1 MAYNSKNIDWWLL
14 APILILCLISL
25 ITLYSFTIYNQNN
38 FIFFHHQ
45 IIWIISGFI
54 VLFLVSLIDFR
65 SLASD
70 YQLINIFYGLEI
82 LLLTSTLIFGREIGG
97 NRAWL
102 NFGSFSI
109 QPVEFA
115 KIILIL
121 FLSRYFADNNLNI
134 RQNKYVL
141 KSFLIVLPFLLLV
154 GLQRDYGSALLLL
167 GIWFLMLILAGAKI
181 SQILTIILIFLI
193 IFIIS
198 WFFLLDQV
206 HKDRIISIIFPEID
220 PYGISYNQSQALIAI
235 SSGGLLGKG
244 FSKSTQAQLGFLPA
258 AHTDFIFSAIAE
270 EFGFIGV
277 LTIIICFAI
286 IFQRLAQLS
295 LNNNNNFV
303 KLFSMGY
310 LIIIFLQVFI
320 NIGMNLAFLPVIGIS
335 LPFVSYGGSNL
346 LALFLGLGI
355 IFNIIKNTQNA

>member
-1 MAYNSKNIDWWLL
+1 MAYNSKVIDWWLIS
-14 APILILCLISL
+14 PILILCLISL
-25 ITLYSFTIYNQNN
+25 IVLYSFTIYNQDN
-38 FIFFHHQ
+38 FIFFYHQ
-45 IIWIISGFI
+45 IVWIIIGLI

-65 SLASD
+65 SIASD
-70 YQLINIFYGLEI
+70 YQLIIILYGLEI
-82 LLLTSTLIFGREIGG
+82 LLLISTLIFGREIGG

-102 NFGSFSI
+102 SFGSFSI

-121 FLSRYFADNNLNI
+121 FLSRYFADNSLNI

-154 GLQRDYGSALLLL
+154 GLQKDYGSALLLL
-167 GIWFLMLILAGAKI
+167 GIWFLMFILAGAKI
-181 SQILTIILIFLI
+181 TQILSIILIFLI
-193 IFIIS
+193 IFSIS
-198 WFFLLDQV
+198 WFFLLDQI
-206 HKDRIISIIFPEID
+206 HKDRIVSVIFPELD
-220 PYGISYNQSQALIAI
+220 PYGVSYNQNQALIAI

-244 FSKSTQAQLGFLPA
+244 FSQSTQTQLGFLPA
-258 AHTDFIFSAIAE
+258 AHTDFIFSAISE
-270 EFGFIGV
+270 EFGFMGV
-277 LTIIICFAI
+277 LTIIVCFAI
-286 IFQRLAQLS
+286 IFQRLAKLA
-295 LNNNNNFV
+295 LNSNNNFV

-320 NIGMNLAFLPVIGIS
+320 NIGMNLSLLPVIGIS
-335 LPFVSYGGSNL
+335 LAFVSYGGSNL